1 MIEAEFAHRRIDLMS
16 WTSYRDGL
24 AKNPII
30 FLPVGALEQH
40 GPHLPMG
47 CDAILAEAMS
57 LRVAE
62 SLDGLVLPALRYG
75 YKSQARSGGGQLF
88 PGTTSLDG
96 ATLTA
101 MARDILREVARHGA
115 RRVVVVNGHVEN
127 QWFLTEGID
136 LALRDLAGL
145 DKPMKVVRCEYWNY
159 TPQDVLESMFEGAF
173 PGVDLEHA
181 ALLETSMML
190 ALRPELVDV
199 DAIPVDAMGD
209 FPGHDAYPQDGRGV
223 PASGVL
229 APASA
234 SSAAKGVTLI
244 ESTVAEMVKA
254 LRREFQGA

>member
-1 MIEAEFAHRRIDLMS
+1 MIEAAYAHRRIDLMS
-16 WTSYRDGL
+16 WTVYRDRL
-24 AKNPII
+24 AGDPII

-47 CDAILAEAMS
+47 CDAILASAMAA
-57 LRVAE
+57 RVADA
-62 SLDGLVLPALRYG
+62 LDGLQLPALRYG

-101 MARDILREVARHGA
+101 MVRDILREVARHGV
-115 RRVVVVNGHVEN
+115 RRVVIVNGHVEN

-136 LALRDLAGL
+136 LALRELAYVGTS
-145 DKPMKVVRCEYWNY
+145 MKVARCEYWSY
-159 TPQDVLESMFEGAF
+159 MPQEVLEGMFEGAF

-190 ALRPELVDV
+190 ALQPHLVDL
-199 DAIPVDAMGD
+199 DAVPEDALGV
-209 FPGHDAYPQDGRGV
+209 FPGHDIYPQDGRGV
-223 PASGVL
+223 PPSGVL

-234 SSAAKGVTLI
+234 SSAEKGAALI
-244 ESTVAEMVKA
+244 ESTVAEMVSA
-254 LRREFQGA
+254 LRREFVV

>member
-1 MIEAEFAHRRIDLMS
+1 MIEAAYAHRRIDLMS
-16 WTSYRDGL
+16 WTTYRDRL
-24 AKNPII
+24 AEDPVI

-47 CDAILAEAMS
+47 CDAILAEAMAA
-57 LRVAE
+57 RVADE
-62 SLDGLVLPALRYG
+62 LDGLQLPALRYG

-101 MARDILREVARHGA
+101 MVRDILREVVRHGV
-115 RRVVVVNGHVEN
+115 RRVVIVNGHVEN

-136 LALRDLAGL
+136 LALRELAHAGTS
-145 DKPMKVVRCEYWNY
+145 MKVVRCEYWNY
-159 TPQDVLESMFEGAF
+159 TPQSVLESMFEGAF

-190 ALRPELVDV
+190 ALHPQLVELAALPE
-199 DAIPVDAMGD
+199 DAPGA
-209 FPGHDAYPQDGRGV
+209 FPGHDVYPQDGRGV

-229 APASA
+229 APARAASA
-234 SSAAKGVTLI
+234 EKGVTLI
-244 ESTVAEMVKA
+244 ESTVAAMVKA
-254 LRREFQGA
+254 LRCEFVL

>member
-16 WTSYRDGL
+16 WTTYRDRL
-24 AKNPII
+24 AENPII

-47 CDAILAEAMS
+47 CDAILSAAMAV
-57 LRVAE
+57 RVADA
-62 SLDGLVLPALRYG
+62 LDGLILPAISYG

-96 ATLTA
+96 ATLTG
-101 MARDILREVARHGA
+101 MVRDILREVARHGA
-115 RRVVVVNGHVEN
+115 RRVVIVNGHVEN

-145 DKPMKVVRCEYWNY
+145 DKPLKVVRCEYWNY
-159 TPQDVLESMFEGAF
+159 TPQNVLESMFEGAF

-190 ALRPELVDV
+190 ALQPQLVDV
-199 DAIPVDAMGD
+199 DAIPADAMGV
-209 FPGHDAYPQDGRGV
+209 FLGHDAYPQDGRGV

-244 ESTVAEMVKA
+244 ESTAAEMVKA
-254 LRREFQGA
+254 LGQEFQGS